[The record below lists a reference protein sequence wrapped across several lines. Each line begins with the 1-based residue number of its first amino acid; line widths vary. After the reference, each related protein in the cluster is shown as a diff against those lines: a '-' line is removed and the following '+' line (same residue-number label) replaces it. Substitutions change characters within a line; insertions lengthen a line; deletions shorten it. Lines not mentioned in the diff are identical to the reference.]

1 MLSSKFSKRVS
12 EARSAR
18 IAAESAALEA
28 AREECAAAAKPP
40 LKSSLKKSGGNQATP
55 NAQAARAAIASK
67 AAQAL
72 VPVLA
77 RGAVPPPSCCKR
89 IRSKCCSGGC
99 GGGRCSKCC
108 DRSAGGAP
116 EAVAAA
122 AAAGRI
128 REIRAVMEDSAV
140 ARDFAARSGPGEE
153 AGTSCGSAMLAPCRA
168 VQHTHSTNLLCSCT
182 IFIATLHS
190 LGRTV
195 PLSSSPLQPLYQAT
209 QCCRSPTRK
218 CSLPRCSSPCCAAK
232 DGPEDRTEAILTR
245 LGRASNFNFWVRHN
259 ERDTH
264 RTLHCRPI
272 AHLSAR
278 TLAAGTWLGQPR
290 GGGSGGGVSRWL
302 CTELDGARAPAQSHR
317 RRRRPTPTLPRPLI
331 APSSLSHFLPPLA
344 QRVASSQRRN
354 HFHCIAK
361 GAAALAAA
369 LPGATA
375 LRRCTGPCI
384 ITSLG
389 DLCFSPC
396 HTQQTGS
403 RGE

>member
-1 MLSSKFSKRVS
+1 MANRSGIITKRRKIAPTDVLRRLRPKSASSDRTTPRLALAVAVARPLMLSSKFSKRVS

-182 IFIATLHS
+182 IFIAALHS

-195 PLSSSPLQPLYQAT
+195 PLLA
-209 QCCRSPTRK
+209 
-218 CSLPRCSSPCCAAK
+218 PC
-232 DGPEDRTEAILTR
+232 
-245 LGRASNFNFWVRHN
+245 H
-259 ERDTH
+259 
-264 RTLHCRPI
+264 
-272 AHLSAR
+272 
-278 TLAAGTWLGQPR
+278 
-290 GGGSGGGVSRWL
+290 L
-302 CTELDGARAPAQSHR
+302 CTR
-317 RRRRPTPTLPRPLI
+317 RRSAVAPRHESAPYPAAALRAAPQKTGRRTGQRLFSRALVGRQTSTFGSVTTRETRTALYRG
-331 APSSLSHFLPPLA
+331 PSRTSQPARSLQGLGWG
-344 QRVASSQRRN
+344 N
-354 HFHCIAK
+354 HEAEAL
-361 GAAALAAA
+361 AAALAAGCA
-369 LPGATA
+369 PSLTVLELQRNRIGDAGA
-375 LRRCTGPCI
+375 
-384 ITSLG
+384 
-389 DLCFSPC
+389 
-396 HTQQTGS
+396 
-403 RGE
+403 